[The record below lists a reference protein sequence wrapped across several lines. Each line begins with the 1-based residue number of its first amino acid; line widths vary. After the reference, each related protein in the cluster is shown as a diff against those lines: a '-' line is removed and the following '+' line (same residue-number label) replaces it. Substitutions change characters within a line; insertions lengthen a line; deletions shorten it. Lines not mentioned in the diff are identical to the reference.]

1 MYKRLLSE
9 DFMKKLITFILTFV
23 IICLPLSAC
32 KKDKDNK
39 NIIELNEVTHS
50 VFYAP
55 LYVAMEEGYF
65 ADEGIEISLTNGGG
79 ADKVMTAVVSK
90 NAHIGLM
97 GPETVVYVHN
107 QGKADAP
114 KVFAQLTQ
122 KDGAFLVSR
131 TNEQNFT
138 FENLRNKD
146 ILAGREGGMP
156 AMSFE
161 YALYEQGMLRNR
173 DYTFNFGVQF
183 NLMTAAFEGG
193 TSDYVTMFEPGASVF
208 EKAGKGYV
216 VASMGEFSGEIPYTS
231 FIALDSYLDENED
244 TVKGF
249 LRALKK
255 GLDFILS
262 HTDTEVANSLK
273 GQFSTDSIENLATS
287 IANYR
292 AIDAWKTDLKPTE
305 QLFDRMQDIMIFAG
319 ELNQKVAYNKLVNL
333 KYVDSI

>member
-1 MYKRLLSE
+1 
-9 DFMKKLITFILTFV
+9 MKKLIAFILALV
-23 IICLPLSAC
+23 IICLPLTAC
-32 KKDKDNK
+32 KKDKGK

-55 LYVAMEEGYF
+55 LYVAIEEGYF
-65 ADEGIEISLTNGGG
+65 AEENIEISLTNGGG

-90 NAHIGLM
+90 NADIGLM

-114 KVFAQLTQ
+114 KVFSQLTQ

-161 YALYEQGMLRNR
+161 YALYEQGMIRNR

-231 FIALDSYLDENED
+231 FIALDSYLDANQD

-255 GLDFILS
+255 GMDFILTHS
-262 HTDTEVANSLK
+262 NAEVATSIK
-273 GQFSTDSIENLATS
+273 GQFSTDSIENLTTS

-305 QLFDRMQDIMIFAG
+305 KLFDRMQDIMIFAG
-319 ELNQKVAYNKLVNL
+319 ELEQKVAYNKLVNL
-333 KYVDSI
+333 NYVNAI

>member
-1 MYKRLLSE
+1 
-9 DFMKKLITFILTFV
+9 MKKLIAFMLSLI

-32 KKDKDNK
+32 KKEESK
-39 NIIELNEVTHS
+39 NVIELNEVTHS

-55 LYVAMEEGYF
+55 LYVAIEEGYF
-65 ADEGIEISLTNGGG
+65 AEENIEISLTNGGG

-90 NAHIGLM
+90 NADIGLM

-107 QGKADAP
+107 QGKTDAP
-114 KVFAQLTQ
+114 KVFAQLTK

-131 TNEQNFT
+131 SNESNFT

-183 NLMTAAFEGG
+183 NLMTAAFESG

-231 FIALDSYLDENED
+231 FIALDSYLDANQD
-244 TVKGF
+244 TVRGF

-255 GLDFILS
+255 GMDFILS
-262 HTDTEVANSLK
+262 HSNTEVALSLK
-273 GQFSTDSIENLATS
+273 GQFSTDSLEDLTTS

-319 ELNQKVAYNKLVNL
+319 QLEQKVAYNKLVNL
-333 KYVDSI
+333 NYVNAI